1 MPKEEGLPHERK
13 AVTGFSK
20 HTRVFLLHVFFVCLF
35 FLSPPVR
42 TRTPHRPCRRGSCP
56 VFDPSS
62 GTSCPPPCTRGKAGT
77 PLRRERAS
85 SGVSRARKPGG
96 TRAERE
102 RTLIGHQPK
111 PGMDPIPPIIRP
123 CPEDRAKERG
133 GGGGGESS
141 ARERDQDSQAERGP
155 LTVALSTTAVRLVVP
170 CRRLGRGRRL
180 QLVLSVER
188 HDEVPSLAK
197 GNLAPSRRGA
207 RGDPWR
213 HGTFGQDA
221 VTSPSRGAHDSHH
234 ASSPLRLSLSLWHG
248 ARSASHTSPP
258 KDPVLPISK
267 LQDLVDISV
276 GKKQEFLGRSK
287 GGREERASDPLLD
300 RTDPP
305 LGVLTTNG
313 EDTGR
318 GGRA

>member
-133 GGGGGESS
+133 RGGGESS

-170 CRRLGRGRRL
+170 CRRLGWGRRL

-213 HGTFGQDA
+213 HSTFGQDA
-221 VTSPSRGAHDSHH
+221 VTSRGTHDSHH
-234 ASSPLRLSLSLWHG
+234 ASSPLRLSLSLSLSL
-248 ARSASHTSPP
+248 ARSALGLTHQPT
-258 KDPVLPISK
+258 KDPVLNIQTSSTFP
-267 LQDLVDISV
+267 
-276 GKKQEFLGRSK
+276 GKTRGSSRELDGK
-287 GGREERASDPLLD
+287 GGE
-300 RTDPP
+300 
-305 LGVLTTNG
+305 
-313 EDTGR
+313 GR
-318 GGRA
+318 GRATPTGHHQWRRHGEAIRWPRR

>member
-133 GGGGGESS
+133 GGGE
-141 ARERDQDSQAERGP
+141 A
-155 LTVALSTTAVRLVVP
+155 
-170 CRRLGRGRRL
+170 
-180 QLVLSVER
+180 
-188 HDEVPSLAK
+188 
-197 GNLAPSRRGA
+197 SRQRA
-207 RGDPWR
+207 RGTR
-213 HGTFGQDA
+213 IA
-221 VTSPSRGAHDSHH
+221 KPSGVHLPSHF
-234 ASSPLRLSLSLWHG
+234 PQ
-248 ARSASHTSPP
+248 P
-258 KDPVLPISK
+258 
-267 LQDLVDISV
+267 Q
-276 GKKQEFLGRSK
+276 
-287 GGREERASDPLLD
+287 
-300 RTDPP
+300 
-305 LGVLTTNG
+305 
-313 EDTGR
+313 
-318 GGRA
+318 

>member
-133 GGGGGESS
+133 RGGGESS
-141 ARERDQDSQAERGP
+141 AHERDQDSQAERGP

-170 CRRLGRGRRL
+170 CRRLGWGRRL

-221 VTSPSRGAHDSHH
+221 VTSRGTHDSHH
-234 ASSPLRLSLSLWHG
+234 ASSPLRLSLSLSLSLSRTER
-248 ARSASHTSPP
+248 ARPHTPAHQRSSAQYPNF
-258 KDPVLPISK
+258 
-267 LQDLVDISV
+267 VDISGKNKRELPGV
-276 GKKQEFLGRSK
+276 GRKRGR
-287 GGREERASDPLLD
+287 GERASDPD
-300 RTDPP
+300 RTSPMAK
-305 LGVLTTNG
+305 T
-313 EDTGR
+313 R
-318 GGRA
+318 GGDPLAEEVGPEE

>member
-155 LTVALSTTAVRLVVP
+155 LTVALSTTTVRLVVP

-180 QLVLSVER
+180 QLVLSVQR

-221 VTSPSRGAHDSHH
+221 VTSWGTHDSHH

-258 KDPVLPISK
+258 KDPVLQTSAASSDI
-267 LQDLVDISV
+267 VDIS
-276 GKKQEFLGRSK
+276 GKNKSFWGGGK
-287 GGREERASDPLLD
+287 GGER
-300 RTDPP
+300 R
-305 LGVLTTNG
+305 
-313 EDTGR
+313 
-318 GGRA
+318 GRATPCWTGQTRLWESSPPMAKTRAEEVGPEE

>member
-20 HTRVFLLHVFFVCLF
+20 HTWVFLLHVFFVCLF

-133 GGGGGESS
+133 RGGGESS

-170 CRRLGRGRRL
+170 CRRLGWGRRL

-221 VTSPSRGAHDSHH
+221 VTSRGTHDSHH
-234 ASSPLRLSLSLWHG
+234 ASSPLRLSLSLSLSLSHG

-258 KDPVLPISK
+258 KIQCSISK
-267 LQDLVDISV
+267 LRRHFRE
-276 GKKQEFLGRSK
+276 KQEGAPGSWTEK
-287 GGREERASDPLLD
+287 GERGEGERPRQDI
-300 RTDPP
+300 
-305 LGVLTTNG
+305 TNG

-318 GGRA
+318 RSVGRGGRA

>member
-141 ARERDQDSQAERGP
+141 AREGDQDSQAERGP

-170 CRRLGRGRRL
+170 CRRLGWGRRL

-221 VTSPSRGAHDSHH
+221 VTSRGTHDSHH
-234 ASSPLRLSLSLWHG
+234 ASSPLRLSLSLSL
-248 ARSASHTSPP
+248 ARSALGLTHQPTKRSSAPNIQTSGSRRHFRRE
-258 KDPVLPISK
+258 KTRVFGE
-267 LQDLVDISV
+267 V
-276 GKKQEFLGRSK
+276 EK
-287 GGREERASDPLLD
+287 GERGEGERPLD

>member
-155 LTVALSTTAVRLVVP
+155 LTVALSTTTVRLVVP

-180 QLVLSVER
+180 QLVLSVQR

-221 VTSPSRGAHDSHH
+221 VTSWGTHDSHH
-234 ASSPLRLSLSLWHG
+234 ASSPLLLSLSLSG
-248 ARSASHTSPP
+248 TERARPHTPAHQ
-258 KDPVLPISK
+258 KIQCSK
-267 LQDLVDISV
+267 LQLLPVTSSTFPGKTRVFGEVERGERGEGERPPV
-276 GKKQEFLGRSK
+276 GQ
-287 GGREERASDPLLD
+287 D
-300 RTDPP
+300 RPAFGSP
-305 LGVLTTNG
+305 HHQWRRHGP
-313 EDTGR
+313 R
-318 GGRA
+318 R